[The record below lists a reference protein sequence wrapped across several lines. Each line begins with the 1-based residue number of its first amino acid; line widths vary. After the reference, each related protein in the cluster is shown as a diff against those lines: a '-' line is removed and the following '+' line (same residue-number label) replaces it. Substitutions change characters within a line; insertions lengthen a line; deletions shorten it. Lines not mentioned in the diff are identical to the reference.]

1 MPATN
6 EWLKNWTAIINP
18 SSGAGK
24 GERDWPSINMHLQ
37 GAGFIFRPF
46 FTEYRGHAIELTEK
60 LLSQGEK
67 KFIVVGGDGTL
78 NEVANGI
85 MNFAG
90 KNNTDEVVTGMI
102 PVGTGNDW
110 GRMYRISSKY
120 KKSVKALAKGKTF
133 MQDVARVRYFREN
146 EEVVRYLVNMAGAG
160 YDALVTKRTN
170 ELKEKGKAGLMSYLY
185 QLIKGLFKYRQ
196 AIMKVEVDNA
206 IVYEGD
212 VFSLNVGVCRY
223 NGGGMMQLPHAIP
236 DDGLLDVTII
246 KKTTRRY
253 ILRHLHKVFDGSFVN
268 LSKVMTARG
277 KKVKVTGVANELLNL
292 EIDGESLGNSPF
304 HFDIPGRKARFVI
317 NKRWDHKTKERN

>member
-1 MPATN
+1 MPLTDDWFN
-6 EWLKNWTAIINP
+6 NWTAIINP
-18 SSGAGK
+18 RSGAGK

-78 NEVANGI
+78 NEVVNGI
-85 MNFAG
+85 MNLAG
-90 KNNTDEVVTGMI
+90 KIDTGKVVTGMV

-120 KKSVKALAKGKTF
+120 KKSVKAITKGKTF
-133 MQDVARVRYFREN
+133 MQDIARVRYFVEN

-185 QLIKGLFKYRQ
+185 QLIKGLLKYRQ
-196 AIMKVEVDNA
+196 VRMKLEVDNA
-206 IVYEGD
+206 TVYEGG

-223 NGGGMMQLPHAIP
+223 NGGGMMQLPRAIP

-268 LSKVMTARG
+268 LSKVITARG
-277 KKVKVTGVANELLNL
+277 KEVKITGVAGEFLQL

-304 HFDIPGRKARFVI
+304 FFDTPGRKARFVI
-317 NKRWDHKTKERN
+317 NKSWDHKQKKKD